1 MLIQSVNRKNETKA
15 WVLQTLFIELIREAK
30 RKGTET
36 MPTAIIFFGRY
47 SLKAIKLVI
56 KFRLLLRKIPKF
68 ILFWLKRQ

>member
-1 MLIQSVNRKNETKA
+1 
-15 WVLQTLFIELIREAK
+15 
-30 RKGTET
+30 

-68 ILFWLKRQ
+68 ILF